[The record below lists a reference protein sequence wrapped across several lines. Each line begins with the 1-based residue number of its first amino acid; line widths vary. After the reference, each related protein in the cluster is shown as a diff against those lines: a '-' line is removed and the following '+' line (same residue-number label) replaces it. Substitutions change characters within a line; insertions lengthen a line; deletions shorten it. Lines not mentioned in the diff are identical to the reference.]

1 MNLAVWSGPR
11 NLSTAMMYSFA
22 QRPDTRVWDEP
33 FYSAYLTRTGLDHPM
48 RDEIMAAYE
57 PDYDKVIA
65 ACVEPSSDVFYQKH
79 MCQHFDVTD
88 DMRWVLRLT
97 NVLLIRHPQRVIASY
112 DAKRENPK
120 AEELGFAMQ
129 AHLFDLLNDAG
140 RPPIVID
147 AGDIRQDP
155 AAMLQ
160 KLCDAL
166 ELPFD
171 PKMLSWPKG
180 GIPEDGVWA
189 KHWYPAVHNSTGFAG
204 AEGAMPQLPA
214 HLEEVM
220 ASCLPDF
227 ERLYSERLRP

>member
-1 MNLAVWSGPR
+1 
-11 NLSTAMMYSFA
+11 MYSFA

-120 AEELGFAMQ
+120 AEEKHVKKTDTNFKKRA
-129 AHLFDLLNDAG
+129 N
-140 RPPIVID
+140 V
-147 AGDIRQDP
+147 
-155 AAMLQ
+155 LQ
-160 KLCDAL
+160 
-166 ELPFD
+166 
-171 PKMLSWPKG
+171 
-180 GIPEDGVWA
+180 
-189 KHWYPAVHNSTGFAG
+189 
-204 AEGAMPQLPA
+204 
-214 HLEEVM
+214 
-220 ASCLPDF
+220 
-227 ERLYSERLRP
+227 